1 VEFQIESRSGTISV
15 AGDMTVYAA
24 SGLKTALLAEVAA
37 GNNRLDLAQVQEF
50 DTSGLQLLLLLNRE
64 LQGAL
69 KIVACSPGVRA
80 TLELMNVKLVSEAA

>member
-1 VEFQIESRSGTISV
+1 MEFQIESRAGTISV

-24 SGLKTALLAEVAA
+24 SELKTALLAEVAA